1 MITTLDQWFKNSI
14 EPPLHM
20 LCINVYCVISY
31 WLFKACLTMFVY
43 VQKRAQWMSLLLLI
57 TSSNHRKIC
66 HLMEVK
72 PFGTSYFN
80 NVIFYFSGFSLNLLT
95 TLVIICV
102 IMTIDQWNLLSSI
115 IYYKVTQQLKKWR
128 CHVVQLNAMCVC
140 GILWVVGYTPD
151 CDTWA

>member
-1 MITTLDQWFKNSI
+1 
-14 EPPLHM
+14 M

-31 WLFKACLTMFVY
+31 WFFKACLTMFLY

-57 TSSNHRKIC
+57 TSSNHIKKC

-80 NVIFYFSGFSLNLLT
+80 NVILYFSGFSLKLLT

-102 IMTIDQWNLLSSI
+102 DYDHRSLKFTLFYNLL
-115 IYYKVTQQLKKWR
+115 
-128 CHVVQLNAMCVC
+128 
-140 GILWVVGYTPD
+140 
-151 CDTWA
+151 